1 MSSHRPDDRVARFV
15 GRVALVT
22 GGASGIGAETARRLA
37 GEGARVA
44 VLDLDEARGR
54 QTVEEIVAQ
63 GREAILVPG
72 NTAVE
77 EQARYT
83 VDRIEQLWGRLD
95 IVVNNAGKPPPDIAV
110 EDLDA
115 TTWSAGFEEL
125 NGCFFVTKH
134 AVRLMKKQ
142 DSGTRAIV
150 FVASMAALKG
160 VPLRQAYCAMKH
172 GVLGLSRALALEL
185 APAGIRVNCLAV
197 GPVDTPFLSRGAE
210 ELPPPRREQFERGV
224 PLGRIGVPADIANM
238 ITHLVSDESD
248 WVTGN
253 VIEMAGG
260 SPPGWSRPRTSS

>member
-1 MSSHRPDDRVARFV
+1 MSSHRLDDRAGDPVSPQRFA

-22 GGASGIGAETARRLA
+22 GGASGIGAATASRLA
-37 GEGARVA
+37 REGARVA
-44 VLDLDEARGR
+44 IFDLDETRGKH
-54 QTVEEIVAQ
+54 TVDEIVDQ
-63 GREAILVPG
+63 GGAAVLVVGSTSNEQEASH
-72 NTAVE
+72 AVH
-77 EQARYT
+77 Q
-83 VDRIEQLWGRLD
+83 VEQLWGKLD
-95 IVVNNAGKPPPDIAV
+95 ILVNNAGKPPPDIAI

-115 TTWSAGFEEL
+115 ASWHDIFEEL

-142 DSGTRAIV
+142 DSSTRAIV

-185 APAGIRVNCLAV
+185 APDRIRVNCIAA
-197 GPVDTPFLSRGAE
+197 GPVDTPFLSRGAD
-210 ELPPPRREQFERGV
+210 ELPAERRAHFERGV
-224 PLGRIGVPADIANM
+224 PLGRIGEPRDFANI

-253 VIEMAGG
+253 VIRMAGG
-260 SPPGWSRPRTSS
+260 SPAG